1 MEKSTIQQKQQRGLI
16 SIDSPEMC
24 GTCFT
29 HITRDGKNVVC
40 ACGVIGITSAS
51 YETTWK
57 PELKTNRGHN
67 RGHARGGH
75 RGESR

>member
-1 MEKSTIQQKQQRGLI
+1 MSKLI
-16 SIDSPEMC
+16 EIDKPEMC

-40 ACGVIGITSAS
+40 ACGVIGITSAA

-57 PELKTNRGHN
+57 PIKTNQRFHQ

-75 RGESR
+75 RSDKTT